1 MRAPTAVLVLCLCD
15 STGRQQCCDE
25 PLGAAKPLFCA
36 NPATYSHETC
46 TTYVLFCSSPSIPRR
61 TLVLA
66 RCLAAAVT
74 FDSYDSTRSPMV
86 ATLPKKDRQAPPFR
100 APKGGVKKNQVKGKR
115 TARGTAPSPVV
126 DAPIGAAIVLL
137 VTV

>member
-1 MRAPTAVLVLCLCD
+1 MLLSFCL
-15 STGRQQCCDE
+15 SG
-25 PLGAAKPLFCA
+25 
-36 NPATYSHETC
+36 
-46 TTYVLFCSSPSIPRR
+46 
-61 TLVLA
+61 
-66 RCLAAAVT
+66 
-74 FDSYDSTRSPMV
+74 SYAWQLRFNALPMV